1 MAIPKLIQITPIN
14 ANSQTLNATDTALVS
29 SNVQENNFNIDT
41 DLIDAYVYN
50 VNNALIRKIITQY
63 SVLDTKVSGSDIKSL
78 YIDPIKDLQS
88 NLYTQGI
95 YKVDYNFLRPKLD
108 NNEFYIKDISSDR
121 TELILDSI
129 NLTLVQQQALYAD
142 FSIDLNTSPIF
153 NGFYLNLGGND
164 LLLAVNIGFDNN
176 ILVKL
181 YEPLPSTY
189 GIKSSLRVA
198 EKVSDPLAYQVEWV
212 EEEVIFDDRV
222 FLKGPNFNIIEKDL
236 TNNSTEYKNNATIFT
251 SSLTSVTSQLG
262 SILDENRAEL
272 NTDYTDYNNFVFFS
286 SAATRLYNFY
296 YKASLIES
304 YNTQINAL
312 NTIPN
317 TTEASSSLAVY
328 QSKINDLITKFDG
341 YDYYLYFDSGS
352 KAWPKSTSTKPYTL
366 YSTGSTQVIN
376 WYASQSYS
384 ASIYDGENQNYI
396 YNIYPN
402 FIVEDTDN
410 DSFQSFNDMVA
421 QMFDDIWLYTQAIK
435 NRQDGDNSLE
445 GGSILTLDETGM
457 NVQMVASKQQ
467 NSLGNTRK
475 HANNL
480 QDLPDL
486 PQ

>member
-121 TELILDSI
+121 TELILDSN

-181 YEPLPSTY
+181 YEPLPTTY

-212 EEEVIFDDRV
+212 EEEIIFD
-222 FLKGPNFNIIEKDL
+222 
-236 TNNSTEYKNNATIFT
+236 
-251 SSLTSVTSQLG
+251 G
-262 SILDENRAEL
+262 S
-272 NTDYTDYNNFVFFS
+272 
-286 SAATRLYNFY
+286 
-296 YKASLIES
+296 
-304 YNTQINAL
+304 
-312 NTIPN
+312 
-317 TTEASSSLAVY
+317 
-328 QSKINDLITKFDG
+328 
-341 YDYYLYFDSGS
+341 
-352 KAWPKSTSTKPYTL
+352 
-366 YSTGSTQVIN
+366 
-376 WYASQSYS
+376 
-384 ASIYDGENQNYI
+384 
-396 YNIYPN
+396 
-402 FIVEDTDN
+402 
-410 DSFQSFNDMVA
+410 
-421 QMFDDIWLYTQAIK
+421 
-435 NRQDGDNSLE
+435 
-445 GGSILTLDETGM
+445 
-457 NVQMVASKQQ
+457 
-467 NSLGNTRK
+467 
-475 HANNL
+475 
-480 QDLPDL
+480 
-486 PQ
+486 